1 MTRSD
6 HVTESYDQIQVL
18 DEPQFCVKK
27 AILGFNHVELVFKE
41 PLRMSNLNVKGEVFS
56 KGWTAKGTP
65 QRMFKHDSH
74 ITNLK

>member
-1 MTRSD
+1 MRFLISYDHVTRSD

-18 DEPQFCVKK
+18 DEPQSCVKK

-56 KGWTAKGTP
+56 KG
-65 QRMFKHDSH
+65 
-74 ITNLK
+74 